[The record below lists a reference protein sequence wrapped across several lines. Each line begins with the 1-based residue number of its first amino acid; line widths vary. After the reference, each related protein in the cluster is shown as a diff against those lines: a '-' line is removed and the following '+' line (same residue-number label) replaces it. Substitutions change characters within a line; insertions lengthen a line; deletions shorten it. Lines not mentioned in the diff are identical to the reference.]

1 MPRDALSGS
10 ADVPNKRGMHAHITL
25 HVGTIETVI
34 QAKRDLS
41 PCRVASLA
49 VKVNLEASLAI
60 FRVAAVF
67 GFRTLFSLRTLRTLN
82 T

>member
-10 ADVPNKRGMHAHITL
+10 AVDVPNKRGMHTHITV
-25 HVGTIETVI
+25 HVGTIETNI
-34 QAKRDLS
+34 QAKRDPS

-49 VKVNLEASLAI
+49 VKANLEAWLAI

-67 GFRTLFSLRTLRTLN
+67 GFRTLFSLRA
-82 T
+82 